1 MGQTGRLTTNQR
13 IRASSNMYA
22 DIIGVHYQGAQVEVL
37 EETSY
42 DTDDGPSTWYRV
54 RVIKNGC
61 DREGKM
67 GCGNDLD
74 GRRGQAAMTGW
85 MNARHIT
92 LD

>member
-1 MGQTGRLTTNQR
+1 
-13 IRASSNMYA
+13 MYA
-22 DIIGVHYQGAQVEVL
+22 DIIGVHYQGAQIEVL

-42 DTDDGPSTWYRV
+42 DTEDGPSTWYRV

-74 GRRGQAAMTGW
+74 GKQGKAAMVGW

>member
-1 MGQTGRLTTNQR
+1 
-13 IRASSNMYA
+13 
-22 DIIGVHYQGAQVEVL
+22 
-37 EETSY
+37 
-42 DTDDGPSTWYRV
+42 
-54 RVIKNGC
+54 VIKNGC

-74 GRRGQAAMTGW
+74 GKQGKAAMTGW